1 MVGLRSTVGFEVTV
15 LGDLS
20 TERRV
25 EFCRGEAESASDL
38 VTPLLNLLTRGV
50 AGDALLFGVSDKVDL
65 CK

>member
-38 VTPLLNLLTRGV
+38 VTLLNLLTRGV